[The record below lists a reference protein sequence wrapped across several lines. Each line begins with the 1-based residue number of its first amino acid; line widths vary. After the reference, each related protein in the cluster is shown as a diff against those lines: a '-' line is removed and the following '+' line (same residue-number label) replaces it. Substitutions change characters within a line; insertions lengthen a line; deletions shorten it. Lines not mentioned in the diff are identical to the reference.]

1 MHRVLGI
8 STDYAFCLHS
18 KERVPYHIVIKVA
31 LEGVKEDKNR
41 PRRHTNGG
49 SQDLDESNNL
59 SRSYD
64 DDKNSSS
71 SSSG

>member
-1 MHRVLGI
+1 MLGI
-8 STDYAFCLHS
+8 VQDYAFCLHS

-31 LEGVKEDKNR
+31 LEPEPINQNVRRKRSKSVGHEDE
-41 PRRHTNGG
+41 
-49 SQDLDESNNL
+49 LLVDESL
-59 SRSYD
+59 SRSFE